1 MGMRIMISSIFF
13 SKNMWYCCAVV
24 MVQLKFQVSKIN
36 KIYNKLNLHDEN
48 YFKSLVNINDSG
60 KKLKIN

>member
-1 MGMRIMISSIFF
+1 
-13 SKNMWYCCAVV
+13 MWYCCAVV

-36 KIYNKLNLHDEN
+36 KIYNELNLHDEN